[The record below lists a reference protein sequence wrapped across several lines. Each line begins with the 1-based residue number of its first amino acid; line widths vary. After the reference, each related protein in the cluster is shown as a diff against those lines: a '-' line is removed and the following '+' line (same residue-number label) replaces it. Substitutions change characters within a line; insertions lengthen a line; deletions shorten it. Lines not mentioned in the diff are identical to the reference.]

1 MTRVQGSP
9 LRGAVFREYLTSQPI
24 SAILPFV
31 SRLQEEIRQ
40 KRPFRSLGQE
50 TTLALLKTADHVH
63 RRLEPLLA
71 PYGLTLQQ
79 YNVLRILRGAGEAGL
94 PTLEISERMI
104 ERAPGITRLLDR
116 LERKKL
122 VRRERCATD
131 RRQVFCY
138 STPAGLKLLDKLEE
152 PLAESDALAVGALSA
167 SQQKTLLELLE
178 ILRQP

>member
-1 MTRVQGSP
+1 M
-9 LRGAVFREYLTSQPI
+9 
-24 SAILPFV
+24 

-63 RRLEPLLA
+63 RRLETLMA

-94 PTLEISERMI
+94 PTLEIAARMI
-104 ERAPGITRLLDR
+104 EQTPGITRLLDR
-116 LERKKL
+116 LEKKKL

-131 RRQVFCY
+131 RRQVFAY
-138 STPAGLKLLDKLEE
+138 STPAGLKLLADLEE
-152 PLAESDALAVGALSA
+152 PLNQSDGIAVAALSS

-178 ILRQP
+178 RLREPANPRGK